1 MIRKE
6 LAIFLVVGGL
16 TVVVDYLSYRSIVW
30 AGLLETD
37 PAKGAGF
44 LTGTVFAYFANR
56 HWTFGTRAHA
66 AGSAWRFVAL
76 YALTLVINI
85 YANAL
90 ILSALS
96 GLPYPVQA
104 AFVIAT
110 GLSATLNFL
119 GMKLFVFQNTRP
131 GEAI

>member
-6 LAIFLVVGGL
+6 LASCLGVGGV
-16 TVVVDYLSYRSIVW
+16 TVLVDYLTDRGIVW
-30 AGLLETD
+30 TGLLDTNL
-37 PAKGAGF
+37 AKGAGF

-56 HWTFGTRAHA
+56 LWTFGARAHA
-66 AGSAWRFVAL
+66 AGSAWRFAAL
-76 YALTLVINI
+76 YTLTLLINI

-90 ILSALS
+90 MLSVLS

-110 GLSATLNFL
+110 GLSATVNFL
-119 GMKLFVFQNTRP
+119 GMKHFVFVSTRT
-131 GEAI
+131 GRAT

>member
-6 LAIFLVVGGL
+6 FAIFLVVGSL
-16 TVVVDYLSYRSIVW
+16 TVVVDYMTYRGIVW
-30 AGLLETD
+30 TGLLEINL
-37 PAKGAGF
+37 AKGAGF

-56 HWTFGTRAHA
+56 IWTFGARAHA
-66 AGSAWRFVAL
+66 AGSAWRFAAL
-76 YALTLVINI
+76 YTLTLLINI

-90 ILSALS
+90 MLSVLS
-96 GLPYPVQA
+96 GIPYPVQV

-119 GMKLFVFQNTRP
+119 GMKHFVFITTRS
-131 GEAI
+131 GRAL